1 MLGCSENRVHDDDRE
16 DNDGTLNIA
25 REHGYD
31 RGGNENQHQQ
41 IRELTEKYLKDGFLF
56 ALREH
61 VLSVSFQ
68 PFLRLFGAESVC
80 RDAEL
85 FEHLGVCFLIPF

>member
-1 MLGCSENRVHDDDRE
+1 MLSGTENRVHDNDRE
-16 DNDGTLNIA
+16 NNNRALNVA

-41 IRELTEKYLKDGFLF
+41 VRKLAEEYLKDGFLF

-68 PFLRLFGAESVC
+68 PLLRLFCAESVC

-85 FEHLGVCFLIPF
+85 LKHLGVCFPIPF